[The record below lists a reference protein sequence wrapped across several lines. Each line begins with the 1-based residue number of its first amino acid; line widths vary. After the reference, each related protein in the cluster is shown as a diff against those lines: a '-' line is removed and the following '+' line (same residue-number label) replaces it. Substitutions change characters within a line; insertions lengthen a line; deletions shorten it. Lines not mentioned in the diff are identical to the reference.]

1 MPNRPRYGIRLSAAI
16 PNVDVLK
23 EIVPLAGCEIREIVR
38 IQSTDTHLSTISFGQ
53 EIWTVVG
60 PEGMEQ
66 SEFKRVMSDAEGL
79 RNLEYMQ
86 EQKDQDYQLLA
97 AATEAPKP

>member
-1 MPNRPRYGIRLSAAI
+1 MPNRPRYGVKLSAAI

-23 EIVPLAGCEIREIVR
+23 KIVPLPGCEIREQISE
-38 IQSTDTHLSTISFGQ
+38 QSTDNHMSTISFGR
-53 EIWTVVG
+53 EIWNVIG

-66 SEFKRVMSDAEGL
+66 SEFNRIMGEAEGF

-86 EQKDQDYQLLA
+86 EQKERDYQL
-97 AATEAPKP
+97 